1 MTLQAVEVPQ
11 EDFTYHSSPTQSV
24 HGEFITR
31 DNERYYV
38 IRNVDKM
45 SPFFISVVS
54 NSDHWLFVSSNGGL
68 TAGRVSPDT
77 ALFPY
82 GPVDKIEDSA
92 TTTGSKTILKV
103 EQQSGTTNW
112 EPFNESQTNNY
123 DLTRNLYKNTLGN
136 KLCFEEI
143 NHDLQLA
150 FRYTWMTSDEFG
162 FVRDCELENLSSK
175 PINIDMLDGLQ
186 NLLPAA
192 TPREVQAS
200 SSNLVNAY
208 KWSELDQKTGIG
220 SFTLYSGISD
230 TAAPAESMYAN
241 TVFSI
246 GLDNPVILLSTNQLA
261 AFRTQQTLESETC
274 VRGVR
279 GAYLLNSSFQ
289 LGGNETRTWQFLA
302 NVEQSQSKVIALR
315 QKLLKEENIRA
326 DIAQSVADG
335 SDDLVQI
342 IAAVDGFQAT
352 AEENVSVHHYANVLF
367 NSMRGGVFDKQYKID
382 QADFIEMLRHFNKS
396 VYKQHHLELAANP
409 DSMELVDFIA
419 QVKKM
424 GDLNLERLAFEYLP
438 ITFGRRHGDPSRPW
452 NEFAIKLKDEQGD
465 PLLYYAGN
473 WRDIFQNWEA
483 LLFSYPEFIE
493 NIIAK
498 FVNASTVDGY
508 NPYRITKDGIDWE
521 VQEKDDP
528 WSYIGYW
535 GDHQI
540 IYLLKLLELSADFH
554 PGQLNKLLRHSIYCY
569 ANVPYR
575 IKPFAAMCKNPK
587 DTVDYDFDIE
597 AKIEKRVSEIGADGK
612 LLLDSNEQVY
622 QVNLLEKLLV
632 PVLSKL
638 SNLVPDG
645 GIWLNAQRPEWN
657 DANNALV
664 GHGLSMVTLNYLR
677 RHIHFLQKLLQSEQA
692 SFELSNEVATWLV
705 DITDILGSAATQYR
719 DGALTVESRFNI
731 FEALQQSS
739 ERYRLNV
746 YANGLAGKTE
756 QTIDSVKLLF
766 THALEVIDHCIE
778 NNKRSDGLY
787 HAYNLLNQKQGT
799 LEVDYLYP
807 MLEGQVAALSSG
819 AIPLD
824 QAADML
830 ESLYQTS
837 LYRQDQHTFILY
849 PDRDLPGFFEKN
861 CISQSQ
867 IDSYPSLS
875 ALFALNE
882 SSILERDVEGNYHFN
897 ASLTNKMDLE
907 ESFNRLVAMHGAE
920 LESLRDNLHELY
932 ESVFNHKAF
941 TGRSG
946 GMFGFEGLGS
956 IYWHMVSKL
965 LLAAQENYF
974 KARNQNADEGLTERL
989 GQLYYRIREG
999 IGFNKTPLEYGAFP
1013 TDPYS
1018 HTPKHAGAQQP
1029 GMTGQVKEEVL
1040 TRFAELGIR
1049 VSNGQIAFDTS
1060 LLRTLEFLNEPTS
1073 FTYIDTLA
1081 HKQTLTIPAS
1091 GLAFTWCQIP
1101 FVYVLDEASQ
1111 PSIDIHFT
1119 DGTNQRVDELAL
1131 SSALSDEI
1139 FKHSGWIDR
1148 ITLNLTSDLLFKDRS
1163 NC

>member
-1 MTLQAVEVPQ
+1 MVLQAVKMTNQVDSHTNQ
-11 EDFTYHSSPTQSV
+11 ES

-31 DNERYYV
+31 DNERYYA

-45 SPFFISVVS
+45 PAFFISVVS

-68 TAGRVSPDT
+68 TAGRVSPEL

-82 GPVDKIEDSA
+82 GPVDKIEESA
-92 TTTGSKTILKV
+92 PHTGPKTILKV
-103 EQQSGTTNW
+103 QQQGSISNW
-112 EPFNESQTNNY
+112 EPFNEAHTDNY
-123 DLTRNLYKNTLGN
+123 ELSRNLYKNTLGN

-150 FRYTWMTSDEFG
+150 FRYTWATSDEFG
-162 FVRDCELENLSSK
+162 FVRDCELENLNNKSVK
-175 PINIDMLDGLQ
+175 IDMLDGLQ
-186 NLLPAA
+186 NIVSGS
-192 TPREVQAS
+192 TPREIQTTA
-200 SSNLVNAY
+200 SNLVNAY
-208 KWSELDQKTGIG
+208 KWNELDPKTGIG

-230 TAAPAESMYAN
+230 RAAPAESMWAN
-241 TVFSI
+241 TVFSTGI
-246 GLDNPVILLSTNQLA
+246 DDAVILLSANQIA
-261 AFRTQQTLESETC
+261 AFRKGQQLETEIR
-274 VRGVR
+274 VRGIR

-289 LGGNETRTWQFLA
+289 LDEGANKTWQFIA
-302 NVEQSQSKVIALR
+302 NVEQTQTQVIALR
-315 QKLLKEENIRA
+315 HKLLTNGDIQQSIAESVSAGSA
-326 DIAQSVADG
+326 D
-335 SDDLVQI
+335 LEKI

-367 NSMRGGVFDKQYKID
+367 NSMRGGVFDKQNSID
-382 QADFIEMLRHFNKS
+382 QADFMAMLRHFNAPIYEQNKT
-396 VYKQHHLELAANP
+396 LLMGNP
-409 DSMELVDFIA
+409 ESMEFVDFMESIR
-419 QVKKM
+419 QTN
-424 GDLNLERLAFEYLP
+424 DLNLERLACEYLP

-452 NEFAIKLKDEQGD
+452 NQFAIKLKDEQGD
-465 PLLYYAGN
+465 PLLSYQGN

-498 FVNASTVDGY
+498 FVNATTLDGY
-508 NPYRITKDGIDWE
+508 NPYRITKEGIDWE

-554 PGQLNKLLRHSIYCY
+554 PGRLNQLLRHPIYSY

-575 IKPFAAMCKNPK
+575 IKPFASMCKDPK
-587 DTVDYDFDIE
+587 DTVDYDH
-597 AKIEKRVSEIGADGK
+597 ALSNKIEERVSSIGADGK
-612 LLLDSNEQVY
+612 LLLDENEQVY
-622 QVNLLEKLLV
+622 QVNLLEKLLI
-632 PVLSKL
+632 PVLCKL

-645 GIWLNAQRPEWN
+645 GIWLNTQRPEWN

-664 GHGLSMVTLNYLR
+664 GYGLSMVTLNYLR
-677 RHIHFLQKLLQSEQA
+677 RHISFLQSTLQNEQA
-692 SFELSNEVATWLV
+692 PFELSNEVATWLNETTE
-705 DITDILGSAATQYR
+705 IMASATAQYKAGSLNGET
-719 DGALTVESRFNI
+719 RFNI

-739 ERYRLNV
+739 DRYRQQV

-756 QTIDSVKLLF
+756 QGVESVLALF
-766 THALEVIDHCIE
+766 SSALEVIDQCIE
-778 NNKRSDGLY
+778 NNRREDGLY
-787 HAYNLLNQKQGT
+787 HAYNLLNLKPGD
-799 LEVDYLYP
+799 LNIDYLYP

-819 AIPLD
+819 AIPLA

-830 ESLYQTS
+830 ESLYETS
-837 LYRQDQHTFILY
+837 LYRPDQHTFILY

-867 IDSYPSLS
+867 IDTYPSLQK
-875 ALFALNE
+875 LFALGE
-882 SSILERDVEGNYHFN
+882 SSILEKDVEGVYHFN
-897 ASLTNKMDLE
+897 ASLTNKMDLDD
-907 ESFNRLVAMHGAE
+907 SFDQLVAMHGTN
-920 LESLRDNLHELY
+920 LESLRSDLHELY
-932 ESVFNHKAF
+932 ESVFNHKEF

-965 LLAAQENYF
+965 LLAAQENF
-974 KARNQNADEGLTERL
+974 LAAKSQNADEGLIQRL
-989 GQLYYRIREG
+989 GDLYYRIRDG

-1049 VSNGQIAFDTS
+1049 IESGQILIDTS
-1060 LLRTLEFLNEPTS
+1060 LLRAKEFLNDSGS
-1073 FTYIDTLA
+1073 FTHIDKFGNEKTLSV
-1081 HKQTLTIPAS
+1081 PAS

-1101 FVYVLDEASQ
+1101 FVYILDQLAQ
-1111 PSIDIHFT
+1111 PSVKVHFT
-1119 DGTNQRVDELAL
+1119 DGTEQRLEGLIL
-1131 SSALSDEI
+1131 SPELSDEI
-1139 FKHSGWIDR
+1139 FKHTGKISR
-1148 ITLNLTSDLLFKDRS
+1148 ITLNLTSDMLFKG
-1163 NC
+1163 

>member
-1 MTLQAVEVPQ
+1 MALQAVKMRD
-11 EDFTYHSSPTQSV
+11 EDLTNSPLLGA

-31 DNERYYV
+31 DNERYYA

-45 SPFFISVVS
+45 PSFFISVVS

-92 TTTGSKTILKV
+92 PHTGPKTLLRVKR
-103 EQQSGTTNW
+103 QSDVAHW
-112 EPFNESQTNNY
+112 EPFNEAHTDNY

-136 KLCFEEI
+136 KLCFEEV
-143 NHDLQLA
+143 NHDLQLV
-150 FRYTWMTSDEFG
+150 FRYTWTTSDEFG
-162 FVRDCELENLSSK
+162 FVRDCELENLNSTATK
-175 PINIDMLDGLQ
+175 VDIIDGFE

-192 TPREVQAS
+192 TPREIQAS
-200 SSNLVNAY
+200 CSNLVNAY
-208 KWSELDQKTGIG
+208 KWNELDQKSGIA

-230 TAAPAESMYAN
+230 TAAPAESMWAN

-246 GLDNPVILLSTNQLA
+246 GLHNPVTLLSTKQLSS
-261 AFRTQQTLESETC
+261 FKKGQKLDTELR

-279 GAYLLNSSFQ
+279 GAYLLNTTIELDEHS
-289 LGGNETRTWQFLA
+289 TKTWQFVA
-302 NVEQSQSKVIALR
+302 NVEQSQSQVIALR
-315 QKLLKEENIRA
+315 QQLLSNENIQA
-326 DIAQSVADG
+326 DIAQSVSAG
-335 SDDLVQI
+335 SDNLKKI
-342 IAAVDGFQAT
+342 INAVDGFQMT

-382 QADFIEMLRHFNKS
+382 QADFIAMLRLFNVS
-396 VYKQHHLELAANP
+396 VYEQHHTQLAANP
-409 DSMELVDFIA
+409 ELMELADFIA
-419 QVKKM
+419 NIKQV
-424 GDLNLERLAFEYLP
+424 GDLNLERLAYEYLP

-452 NEFAIKLKDEQGD
+452 NEFAIKLKDEQGG

-483 LLFSYPEFIE
+483 LLFSYPEFTE

-508 NPYRITKDGIDWE
+508 NPYRITKQGIDWE
-521 VQEKDDP
+521 VQEEDNP

-554 PGQLNKLLRHSIYCY
+554 PGRLNKLLRHPVYSY

-575 IKPFAAMCKNPK
+575 IKPFASMCENPK
-587 DTVDYDFDIE
+587 DTVDYDFDLS
-597 AKIEKRVSEIGADGK
+597 AKIEQRVSKIGADGK
-612 LLLDSNEQVY
+612 LLLDKNERVY

-677 RHIHFLQKLLQSEQA
+677 RHIHFLQELLKSEEA
-692 SFELSNEVATWLV
+692 SFDLSNEVATWLV
-705 DITDILGSAATQYR
+705 ETTEILGSALVQYK
-719 DGALTVESRFNI
+719 DGVLTGESRFGI

-739 ERYRLNV
+739 DRYRSTV
-746 YANGLAGKTE
+746 YANGLEGKTE
-756 QTIDSVKLLF
+756 QTIDSVKQLL
-766 THALEVIDHCIE
+766 TNALQVIDYSIE

-787 HAYNLLNQKQGT
+787 HAYNLLNLKEST

-819 AIPLD
+819 ALPLD
-824 QAADML
+824 KTADML
-830 ESLYQTS
+830 ESLFETS
-837 LYRQDQHTFILY
+837 LYRADQHTFILY
-849 PDRDLPGFFEKN
+849 PDRELPGFFEKN

-867 IDSYPSLS
+867 INAYPSLS
-875 ALFALNE
+875 TLFSLNE
-882 SSILERDVEGNYHFN
+882 SSSILEKDVEGNYHFN
-897 ASLTNKMDLE
+897 AALTNKGDLDV
-907 ESFNRLVAMHGAE
+907 SFNHLVAIHGAE
-920 LESLRDNLHELY
+920 LESLRGDLNELY
-932 ESVFNHKAF
+932 EAVFNHKAF

-965 LLAAQENYF
+965 LLAAQESYLRA
-974 KARNQNADEGLTERL
+974 KDQNSGEDLIKRL
-989 GQLYYRIREG
+989 GQLYYRVREG

-1040 TRFAELGIR
+1040 TRFGELGIR
-1049 VSNGQIAFDTS
+1049 VKNGQISIDPS
-1060 LLRTLEFLNEPTS
+1060 LLRPQEFLSEPVA
-1073 FTYIDTLA
+1073 FDYIDKFAQEKTLVV
-1081 HKQTLTIPAS
+1081 PVS

-1101 FVYVLDEASQ
+1101 FVYLLDESAE
-1111 PSIDIHFT
+1111 PSVNIQFANGAEEQLDSL
-1119 DGTNQRVDELAL
+1119 VL
-1131 SSALSDEI
+1131 SSDLSDGI
-1139 FKHSGWIDR
+1139 FKHTGQVSR
-1148 ITLNLTSDLLFKDRS
+1148 ITLNLTSDLLFKG
-1163 NC
+1163 